1 MSSTSTMSAQGERSW
16 LGLLLRKNTGKQFIA
31 AVIGGLISWRLSSP
45 RWIHLPAG
53 PGPARFS
60 DRFMLAGLPL
70 LGMGIFT
77 FCILWGVLLFN
88 IWTDSSEAKTSDGS
102 VAKNAAKKRQP
113 PSVVL
118 IIGGVFLIIGT
129 LGLGESYVRF
139 LWPSHAAGLLKASG
153 WAGALNGFA
162 CLLLGVRNNTRTVQ
176 QAGPEGE
183 AKKEPWIDR
192 RQIMFAVVMLVS
204 LPVLFKI
211 IDFAKAFAP
220 SHEQLV
226 VRICLLAFSIVLTGV
241 FLILQNKESI
251 PFQKAEASRPP
262 LDAERL
268 GGGSGDGKARR
279 KHGSGEV
286 TAWVLGLLIAI
297 LLFLPVHGEIK
308 LALLIAPIT
317 LLVMHAGWLSSVK
330 RRILRLTQ
338 QGDYDEALQ
347 VDKQYSWIPGY
358 GTPLQGTVLFGAGRY
373 AEAQALLKPLAFDAN
388 GQPLLTSTAYYTY
401 ALALVND
408 GRAAEA
414 QVLLDAAVRVPQRN
428 GGFHVALATCLLSQN
443 KDAERARELLEQAM
457 SEWPVKSDRYEARAD
472 QMRRFGRYAWAL
484 AACGRRE
491 EAQAKLQEALDG
503 ATGFRS
509 GDMAGLQYFAGETWR
524 VLGETEKARAA
535 FKEAMRLSPV
545 GAAALSAKKGLAKLG
560 E

>member
-1 MSSTSTMSAQGERSW
+1 MPVTDVMSIPVEQIG
-16 LGLLLRKNTGKQFIA
+16 LGKLLKKNPGVQFLVA
-31 AVIGGLISWRLSSP
+31 VSGAVICWRLSNP
-45 RWIHLPAG
+45 RWVHLPA
-53 PGPARFS
+53 PAPASFG
-60 DRFMLAGLPL
+60 DRLRLAGPPL
-70 LGMGIFT
+70 LGLVLCMF
-77 FCILWGVLLFN
+77 FVAWAALLFN
-88 IWTDSSEAKTSDGS
+88 AWTNSTEPRMAKGAAAQSATKTKPPRILMLLLFGCSMLAMTLSIS
-102 VAKNAAKKRQP
+102 VHYLQ
-113 PSVVL
+113 
-118 IIGGVFLIIGT
+118 
-129 LGLGESYVRF
+129 F
-139 LWPSHAAGLLKASG
+139 LWPAQAKAISSASHLVLLIATGAGFLVENLNRRRKKAQQASTAMDAEKETSLNRRRVQFFAALLLTAPVLIWILRKMQHASPSHGDLLVRTVIILYTAGLMVFFMIPARKRDG
-153 WAGALNGFA
+153 GAP
-162 CLLLGVRNNTRTVQ
+162 R
-176 QAGPEGE
+176 
-183 AKKEPWIDR
+183 
-192 RQIMFAVVMLVS
+192 
-204 LPVLFKI
+204 
-211 IDFAKAFAP
+211 
-220 SHEQLV
+220 
-226 VRICLLAFSIVLTGV
+226 
-241 FLILQNKESI
+241 
-251 PFQKAEASRPP
+251 

-268 GGGSGDGKARR
+268 GTFGGDGRVR
-279 KHGSGEV
+279 KKPVSKEV
-286 TAWVLGLLIAI
+286 VPLVIGTLMGIV
-297 LLFLPVHGEIK
+297 LFLPVHGELK
-308 LALLIAPIT
+308 LALFFAPIA

-388 GQPLLTSTAYYTY
+388 GQPLLTGTAYYTY

-414 QVLLDAAVRVPQRN
+414 QVLLDAAVRVPQRD
-428 GGFHVALATCLLSQN
+428 GGFHVALATCLLSQD

-535 FKEAMRLSPV
+535 FKEAMRLSPTGV
-545 GAAALSAKKGLAKLG
+545 SFMSAKKGLAKLV